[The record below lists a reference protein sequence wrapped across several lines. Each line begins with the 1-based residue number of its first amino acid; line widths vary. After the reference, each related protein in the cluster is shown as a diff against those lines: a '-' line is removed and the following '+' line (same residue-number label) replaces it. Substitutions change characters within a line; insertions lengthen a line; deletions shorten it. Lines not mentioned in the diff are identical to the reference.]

1 MLESPAVYKVCTDCT
16 VTPSR
21 WLAATLLTLARSYHQ
36 YLPMKLRTQ
45 VWHHNVGYFK
55 RVMRPYLTLFE
66 TQRAGPSIDVSF
78 ATRRH
83 SPAARYD
90 GNLARTCGDLIPPHN
105 PPLPCST
112 RRAKAK
118 LLKKLVRDVADSEL
132 LYMALVDLVSAKY
145 RIGALESPML
155 CCLRVDLVACHRMVR
170 VHSYLFPHVDTRGT
184 SASLTWYPGVTHR

>member
-1 MLESPAVYKVCTDCT
+1 MPSLSEDRQRLLLARSQSFLVVPELRPAIHAVLLALPSLPDDTLSMLESPAVYKVCTDCS

-90 GNLARTCGDLIPPHN
+90 GNLARTCGDLISPLTI
-105 PPLPCST
+105 LPCL
-112 RRAKAK
+112 A
-118 LLKKLVRDVADSEL
+118 
-132 LYMALVDLVSAKY
+132 
-145 RIGALESPML
+145 P
-155 CCLRVDLVACHRMVR
+155 
-170 VHSYLFPHVDTRGT
+170 
-184 SASLTWYPGVTHR
+184 PGEPRPSC